1 MKNLEQKVFSAIIV
15 MFHGHNLNQ
24 SEVKVISFTKKIIQK
39 KPSGGIYPIINKI
52 KFIIIFIQ

>member
-39 KPSGGIYPIINKI
+39 KAFRGAYILLLI
-52 KFIIIFIQ
+52 K